1 MGRGNG
7 LRWPIGLNPALLV
20 PIMVYL
26 TPLPVP
32 NSPKKKKRPA
42 MPPVALLAQVYEKST
57 IPLFVLRF
65 YRPWQT
71 KRDYMRLRMICRNVL
86 KRYDVVD

>member
-7 LRWPIGLNPALLV
+7 LRWPIGLNPAILV

-42 MPPVALLAQVYEKST
+42 VPPVALLAQVYEKST
-57 IPLFVLRF
+57 FPLFVLRF
-65 YRPWQT
+65 YRY
-71 KRDYMRLRMICRNVL
+71 KID
-86 KRYDVVD
+86 